1 MNEIGREAVLRV
13 LTPIWTAHPDI
24 ARKLRGRIRAVL
36 AWAQAQAHGYIEH
49 NVAGEAI
56 DAALPAMPAVTA
68 HYRALPYAEVGK
80 ALESIEAST
89 ASLVVKACLCFVV
102 LTACRSGE
110 ARGAKWSEI
119 DIEAREWRIPA
130 SRMKANVEHRVPHG
144 FRTSFRTWAS
154 EQTSVP
160 HAVAEMALAHAVG
173 SSVERSYG
181 GGGKPQ
187 SHHLG
192 RERHDV
198 VAGFSSPAGLGCPAS
213 FARKRAA
220 ATVIEALEGARP
232 ASCSSARLGGEA
244 CVLEPA
250 AVAPGVELAEGACVG
265 DDARARVTR
274 RSPTAPSGQCV
285 PGVLEHRDQSGARL
299 VRRAD
304 RLGKRQPNGPRPLS
318 GLRRHL
324 EPVPIHARHARG
336 ADLGRL
342 RKGLAVEHQR
352 IGVVGVHV
360 RDRGG
365 RRRTERI
372 RFGGLP
378 LGLAHPRHASIAPD
392 VPNRRHVEPPEREV
406 AKVGVVRGIGMSRQ
420 KRVTSAAS
428 LSLDTRTPTESS

>member
-36 AWAQAQAHGYIEH
+36 AWAQAHGYIEH

-80 ALESIEAST
+80 ALESVEAST

-130 SRMKANVEHRVPHG
+130 SRMKANVEHRVPLFAAAVAVLDRVRPLRDGSDLVFPSQRGRELSDATMTKCLRTAGIDAVPHG

-198 VAGFSSPAGLGCPAS
+198 VAGFSSSAGLGCPAS

-250 AVAPGVELAEGACVG
+250 AVAPGVELP
-265 DDARARVTR
+265 RV
-274 RSPTAPSGQCV
+274 PA
-285 PGVLEHRDQSGARL
+285 
-299 VRRAD
+299 
-304 RLGKRQPNGPRPLS
+304 
-318 GLRRHL
+318 
-324 EPVPIHARHARG
+324 
-336 ADLGRL
+336 
-342 RKGLAVEHQR
+342 
-352 IGVVGVHV
+352 
-360 RDRGG
+360 
-365 RRRTERI
+365 
-372 RFGGLP
+372 
-378 LGLAHPRHASIAPD
+378 
-392 VPNRRHVEPPEREV
+392 
-406 AKVGVVRGIGMSRQ
+406 
-420 KRVTSAAS
+420 
-428 LSLDTRTPTESS
+428 